1 MTLNPDSKISYVYL
15 LNGNV
20 LSILLPGNKFKLTIY
35 FHTIFRLKSSKD
47 FDSYE
52 TFSYLREDSFRG
64 VFVISDITAAYYNTM
79 LIRSRKNIIQLSKEK
94 ITTVLLAFY
103 LKKHSYLASTIDE
116 YFMRLASNGLL
127 TKWTNDYRDQKFMNC
142 RADKAPQILTL
153 DHVYGIFI
161 ICFGLY
167 AISAIVLLLEIL
179 SRRINF
185 IRRMFG

>member
-1 MTLNPDSKISYVYL
+1 MST
-15 LNGNV
+15 
-20 LSILLPGNKFKLTIY
+20 Y
-35 FHTIFRLKSSKD
+35 FHTIFRLKSSSD
-47 FDSYE
+47 YDSYE
-52 TFSYLREDSFRG
+52 TISHLGEDSFRG
-64 VFVISDITAAYYNTM
+64 VFVISDLTAAYYNTM
-79 LIRSRKNIIQLSKEK
+79 LIRSRQNIILLSKDK

-103 LKKHSYLASTIDE
+103 LKKHSYLASRIDE

-127 TKWTNDYRDQKFMNC
+127 TKWTNDYRDQKFLNF

-153 DHVYGIFI
+153 DHVCGIFI

-167 AISAIVLLLEIL
+167 VISAIVLLLEIL